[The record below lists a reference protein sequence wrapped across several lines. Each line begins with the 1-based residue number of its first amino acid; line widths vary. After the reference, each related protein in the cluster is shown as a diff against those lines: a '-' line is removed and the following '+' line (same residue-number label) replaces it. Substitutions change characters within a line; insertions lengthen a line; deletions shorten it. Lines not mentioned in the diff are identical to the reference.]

1 MILIKTEG
9 RKGEGPEKFNFVFC
23 VHECMPCSG
32 GHDGETHEGQ
42 PQDPSENLEMTFSG
56 NLRIRLSPILKNSV
70 CMSWVM
76 AFPLKKI
83 NKIT

>member
-1 MILIKTEG
+1 MILIKTES
-9 RKGEGPEKFNFVFC
+9 RKGEGPEKFNSVLC
-23 VHECMPCSG
+23 VHECSG
-32 GHDGETHEGQ
+32 GHDGESHEGQ

-56 NLRIRLSPILKNSV
+56 YIRIRLSQNLKYSL

>member
-9 RKGEGPEKFNFVFC
+9 RKGEGPEKFNSVLC
-23 VHECMPCSG
+23 VHAQ
-32 GHDGETHEGQ
+32 EG
-42 PQDPSENLEMTFSG
+42 MMARVMKTFSG
-56 NLRIRLSPILKNSV
+56 YIRIRLSPNLKYSV